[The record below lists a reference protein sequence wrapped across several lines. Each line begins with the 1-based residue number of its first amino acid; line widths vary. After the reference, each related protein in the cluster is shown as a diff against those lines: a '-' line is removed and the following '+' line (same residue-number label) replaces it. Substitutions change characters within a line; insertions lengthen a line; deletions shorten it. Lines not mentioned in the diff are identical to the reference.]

1 MENLRFEL
9 MFDCLRGNEGGGG
22 GRKRYVKWSE
32 LFVWCCV
39 IFKEPLRKE
48 YNAVHSRVD
57 ILPSFP

>member
-22 GRKRYVKWSE
+22 RKRYVKWSE
-32 LFVWCCV
+32 LYVWCCV

-57 ILPSFP
+57 VLPSFP